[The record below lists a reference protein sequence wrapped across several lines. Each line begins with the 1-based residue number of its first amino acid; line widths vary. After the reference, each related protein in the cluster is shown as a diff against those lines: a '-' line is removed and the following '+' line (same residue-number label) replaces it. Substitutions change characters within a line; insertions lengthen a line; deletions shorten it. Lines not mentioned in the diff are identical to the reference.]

1 MLTKA
6 KKIDFHT
13 LGKNTR
19 RDVADALVA
28 AGRGHI
34 GASYSLVEIL
44 LVLYHG
50 VLKFDAKNPHW
61 DGRDRMILS
70 KGHGCL
76 TLYAILADFGFFP
89 KAELKR
95 FCMPDGLL
103 GGHPEHK
110 VPGVEASTG
119 ALGHG
124 PSIGVGM
131 AMAAKL
137 DKKEHGVFV
146 VVGDGEC
153 DEGSVWE
160 AAMHAAKHKLDN
172 FTILVDYNKQQSYS
186 EVTEVLPLEPF
197 ADKWR
202 AFGFD
207 THEADMDHPE
217 KLLEILKTPR
227 NGAPRAVLCHTIKG
241 KGISFIE
248 RNLKWHHKVKLT
260 PEEIENIY
268 NELEI

>member
-1 MLTKA
+1 MLTKDN
-6 KKIDFHT
+6 KIDFVT

-50 VLKFDAKNPHW
+50 ILKVDPKNPHW
-61 DGRDRMILS
+61 EDRDRMILS

-76 TLYAILADFGFFP
+76 TLYSILSDFGFFP
-89 KAELKR
+89 KAEMKR

-137 DKKEHGVFV
+137 NKQKHGVFV

-160 AAMHAAKHKLDN
+160 AAMHASKHKLDN

-186 EVTEVLPLEPF
+186 DVSEVLPLEPF
-197 ADKWR
+197 TDKWR

-217 KLLEILKTPR
+217 ILLEILRKPR
-227 NGAPRAVLCHTIKG
+227 DGKPRAVICHTIKG
-241 KGISFIE
+241 KGITFIE

>member
-1 MLTKA
+1 MLTDD
-6 KKIDFHT
+6 KKIDFRT

-50 VLKFDAKNPHW
+50 VLRFDAKNPHW
-61 DGRDRMILS
+61 EDRDRMILS

-95 FCMPDGLL
+95 FCMPDGML

-137 DKKEHGVFV
+137 DKKTHGVFV

-172 FTILVDYNKQQSYS
+172 FSILIDYNKQQSYS

-207 THEADMDHPE
+207 TREADMDHPE
-217 KLLEILKTPR
+217 KLLEVLKAPR
-227 NGAPRAVLCHTIKG
+227 DGRPRAVLCHTIKG